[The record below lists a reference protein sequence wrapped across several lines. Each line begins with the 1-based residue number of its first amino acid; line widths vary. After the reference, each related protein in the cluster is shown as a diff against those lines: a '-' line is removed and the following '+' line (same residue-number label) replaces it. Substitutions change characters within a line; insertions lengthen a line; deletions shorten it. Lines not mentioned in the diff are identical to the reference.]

1 MRIRSVFI
9 AIAAI
14 IQSILFLV
22 HFFIYK
28 TWSFAPAGSGF
39 SGEWLKLT
47 IGVLSVSF
55 LAATLLAFR
64 YTNPAIRTL
73 YRIAAVW
80 LGIVSFLFFA
90 ACASWVVFWV
100 TRIGGMDVRVHQIME
115 ILYAAAVL
123 GGLTGVLEARATPIP
138 RLHRRR

>member
-1 MRIRSVFI
+1 MRIRSGFI

-73 YRIAAVW
+73 YRIAAVLRW
-80 LGIVSFLFFA
+80 DFIFLFVG
-90 ACASWVVFWV
+90 ACGGCGDFCATVV
-100 TRIGGMDVRVHQIME
+100 
-115 ILYAAAVL
+115 
-123 GGLTGVLEARATPIP
+123 
-138 RLHRRR
+138 

>member
-1 MRIRSVFI
+1 MRIRSGFI
-9 AIAAI
+9 AIATI
-14 IQSILFLV
+14 IQFILFLV
-22 HFFIYK
+22 HFFIYE

-80 LGIVSFLFFA
+80 PGIVSFLFFSGWS
-90 ACASWVVFWV
+90 SWVLFWV
-100 TRIGGMDVRVHQIME
+100 TRISRVD
-115 ILYAAAVL
+115 
-123 GGLTGVLEARATPIP
+123 
-138 RLHRRR
+138 

>member
-1 MRIRSVFI
+1 MRIRSGFI
-9 AIAAI
+9 AIATI
-14 IQSILFLV
+14 IQFILFLV

-80 LGIVSFLFFA
+80 LGVFSFPPSPAPSPPAPLPPPPPP
-90 ACASWVVFWV
+90 
-100 TRIGGMDVRVHQIME
+100 
-115 ILYAAAVL
+115 
-123 GGLTGVLEARATPIP
+123 RA
-138 RLHRRR
+138 

>member
-1 MRIRSVFI
+1 MGIRSGFI
-9 AIAAI
+9 WIAAI
-14 IQSILFLV
+14 IESILFLV

-55 LAATLLAFR
+55 LAATLLAFP

-73 YRIAAVW
+73 YRIAPFCLW
-80 LGIVSFLFFA
+80 LVIFRSFSPL
-90 ACASWVVFWV
+90 
-100 TRIGGMDVRVHQIME
+100 
-115 ILYAAAVL
+115 LPL
-123 GGLTGVLEARATPIP
+123 GCFS
-138 RLHRRR
+138 

>member
-1 MRIRSVFI
+1 MRIRSGFI

-73 YRIAAVW
+73 YRIAAVGLW
-80 LGIVSFLFFA
+80 VLSFRFFSG
-90 ACASWVVFWV
+90 CCSWVGFVGAV
-100 TRIGGMDVRVHQIME
+100 IAAIDV
-115 ILYAAAVL
+115 
-123 GGLTGVLEARATPIP
+123 
-138 RLHRRR
+138 

>member
-1 MRIRSVFI
+1 MRIRSGFI

-80 LGIVSFLFFA
+80 LWVVTFPFFA
-90 ACASWVVFWV
+90 PCGWWVVFWV
-100 TRIGGMDVRVHQIME
+100 SRVR
-115 ILYAAAVL
+115 A
-123 GGLTGVLEARATPIP
+123 
-138 RLHRRR
+138 LHV

>member
-1 MRIRSVFI
+1 MRIRSGFI

-73 YRIAAVW
+73 YRIAAVGPW
-80 LGIVSFLFFA
+80 VVSFLFFS
-90 ACASWVVFWV
+90 ACWSWVGFWGTRSARVSV
-100 TRIGGMDVRVHQIME
+100 TI
-115 ILYAAAVL
+115 
-123 GGLTGVLEARATPIP
+123 TPKVET
-138 RLHRRR
+138 